1 MNQAPHPQK
10 KGMTG
15 NALKM
20 IAIVAMA
27 IDHIAAVL
35 IETGSGQVLTHGWE
49 LYFTMRTIGRVAF
62 PIFCYLLVEGFIH
75 TKNRKKYGL
84 RLLLFALISEIPFD
98 LAFYNTWFYPEYQNV
113 FFTLLIGLIVLCW
126 YEKAAG
132 DPLKQSLSIVIGC
145 GASVF
150 LQCDYNIIGIVMIL
164 IFYVFKEK
172 KVIMFL
178 FGGILSAIESISCF
192 GAAAL
197 AMIPIYYYNGEKGK
211 RNIKYFF
218 YWFYPTHL
226 TLLFLLKLLIAMK

>member
-1 MNQAPHPQK
+1 MNQATHPLK

-15 NALKM
+15 NTLKM
-20 IAIVAMA
+20 IAIVTML

-35 IETGSGQVLTHGWE
+35 IENESGQVLTHWWG
-49 LYFTMRTIGRVAF
+49 LNFTMRTIGRVAF

-75 TKNRKKYGL
+75 TKNRKKYGM
-84 RLLLFALISEIPFD
+84 RLFLFALISEIPFD
-98 LAFYNTWFYPEYQNV
+98 LAFYGTWFYPKYQNV

-150 LQCDYNIIGIVMIL
+150 LQCDYNMIGIVMIL

-172 KVIMFL
+172 KVMMFL
-178 FGGILSAIESISCF
+178 FGGILAAIESISCL

-197 AMIPIYYYNGEKGK
+197 AMIPIYCYNGKRGK
-211 RNIKYFF
+211 RDLKYFF
-218 YWFYPTHL
+218 YWFYPVHL
-226 TLLFLLKLLIAMK
+226 ILLFILKLLIVMK